1 MISRAILGLG
11 FLMAAWAAA
20 ASAQAYLPGSNQWT
34 GENVYRGVELILA
47 YDDGNA
53 SKFTPEQDTLFEMT
67 SSWMTGAAQAFAS
80 VQMLNG
86 SASAA
91 LCRAR
96 LQKMTLVDLARNY
109 ANYWTAH
116 PAVHNQPALG
126 ILANSLFVGPQCR

>member
-1 MISRAILGLG
+1 MIRRAILALS
-11 FLMAAWAAA
+11 FFVAACAGT
-20 ASAQAYLPGSNQWT
+20 ASAQSYLPNNNQWT
-34 GENVYRGVELILA
+34 GENVYRGAELILA

-116 PAVHNQPALG
+116 PAAHNQPALG
-126 ILANSLFVGPQCR
+126 ILANSLFMGPQCR